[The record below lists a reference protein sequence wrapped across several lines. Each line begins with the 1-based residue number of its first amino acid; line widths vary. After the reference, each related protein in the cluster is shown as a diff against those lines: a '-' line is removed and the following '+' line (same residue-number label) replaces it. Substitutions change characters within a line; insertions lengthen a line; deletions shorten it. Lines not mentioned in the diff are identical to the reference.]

1 MHNEVYSQIEE
12 HMPSIRRYAHALE
25 RNPHAAEDL
34 VQDCIER
41 ALTRHEQF
49 QPGTNLRT
57 WMFTIMHNLQCDRK
71 RRDTRRGVH
80 VPLEEWSDG
89 ASTPGRQ
96 TDNLEIRDF
105 RRAFEK
111 LDRRDQQIMILI
123 GMEGFS
129 YEEAGETLDIKVG
142 TVKSRLFRA
151 RERLR
156 TIQAEMAA
164 PRPNRRRELERGVTV
179 HAA

>member
-1 MHNEVYSQIEE
+1 MQNEVYEMIEE
-12 HMPSIRRYAHALE
+12 QLPSIRRYAHALE

-34 VQDCIER
+34 IQDCVER
-41 ALTRHEQF
+41 ALSRQEQF

-71 RRDTRRGVH
+71 RKDVRRGVH

-89 ASTPGRQ
+89 ASTNGDQ
-96 TDNLEIRDF
+96 LGSLEMRDF
-105 RRAFEK
+105 RRAFAK
-111 LDRRDQQIMILI
+111 LDARDQQIMILI
-123 GMEGFS
+123 GMEGMA
-129 YEEAGETLDIKVG
+129 YEEAAEVLEIKVG

-156 TIQAEMAA
+156 EIQTQAAA
-164 PRPNRRRELERGVTV
+164 PKMRRRREQSAQNAV
-179 HAA
+179 HAM